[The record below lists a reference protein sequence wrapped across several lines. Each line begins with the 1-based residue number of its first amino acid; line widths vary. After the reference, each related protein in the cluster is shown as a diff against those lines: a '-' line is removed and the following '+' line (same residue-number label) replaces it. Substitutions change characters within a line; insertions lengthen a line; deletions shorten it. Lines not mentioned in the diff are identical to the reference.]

1 MKKKKALL
9 AQMIAVVMAAAL
21 TACGG
26 SGSSTA
32 APAESTPAA
41 EEAAAESTPADTAAA
56 NPADAMA
63 AAPDGAAEAADAA
76 AEEDPMVDV
85 IDLSFD
91 EGNLKYVGF
100 EEANE
105 GLTEEE
111 KALVFK
117 FDFTNNQT
125 KPCPVHDVFWIRF
138 FQNGAELQNNTPYS
152 SKGGEQYD
160 LVKAFFS
167 NAMKGGTV
175 TFGCI
180 VVPKDDSPITIMAS
194 RNGDANAP
202 YQMMEV
208 NISDPGAAVAAE
220 VPAEEMEA
228 AVESAEAEGA
238 IPSKDEIED
247 MLQGEWGLNV
257 GAGSTFTFDD
267 GDLTVESKG
276 QVLEGTY
283 EVNIEDSCIDGFF
296 ETNDGQIAKIHLP
309 FKFDQDGN
317 MELMNNANEKM
328 TKN

>member
-1 MKKKKALL
+1 MRMKKGFL
-9 AQMIAVVMAAAL
+9 AFMIAAAMAATLA
-21 TACGG
+21 ACGG
-26 SGSSTA
+26 GNSATPATPA
-32 APAESTPAA
+32 APAEGSQAD
-41 EEAAAESTPADTAAA
+41 AAADTQG
-56 NPADAMA
+56 DAMA
-63 AAPDGAAEAADAA
+63 AVPGNAAEAADAS
-76 AEEDPMVDV
+76 EEADPMVDV

-91 EGNLKYVGF
+91 EGNLKYVSF

-105 GLTEEE
+105 ELTEEE

-125 KPCPVHDVFWIRF
+125 KPCQVHEVFRIQF
-138 FQNGAELQNNTPYS
+138 FQNGAELQNNAAYS

-160 LVKAFFS
+160 LLKAFFAT
-167 NAMKGGTV
+167 AMKGGTV

-194 RNGDANAP
+194 RNGVANAP

-220 VPAEEMEA
+220 MPAEEMEA
-228 AVESAEAEGA
+228 AVESAEEEGA

-247 MLQGEWGLNV
+247 ILQGEWVLNV
-257 GAGSTFTFDD
+257 GDGSTFTFDD
-267 GDLTVESKG
+267 GDLIVESKG

-283 EVNIEDSCIDGFF
+283 EVNLEDSCIDGFF
-296 ETNDGQIAKIHLP
+296 ETTDGQVAKIHLP

-317 MELMNNANEKM
+317 MVLTNNADEKM
-328 TKN
+328 VKN